1 MYNLSDL
8 ITYRTTLPLR
18 DEAISMGGLLNKAID
33 IIDVTE
39 QYQYD
44 SYDENDCAL
53 TSRGGTTNWPQT
65 IKLKILLVYFSSVHT
80 VIAGKH
86 QMISFHTF

>member
-39 QYQYD
+39 
-44 SYDENDCAL
+44 
-53 TSRGGTTNWPQT
+53 
-65 IKLKILLVYFSSVHT
+65 
-80 VIAGKH
+80 
-86 QMISFHTF
+86 